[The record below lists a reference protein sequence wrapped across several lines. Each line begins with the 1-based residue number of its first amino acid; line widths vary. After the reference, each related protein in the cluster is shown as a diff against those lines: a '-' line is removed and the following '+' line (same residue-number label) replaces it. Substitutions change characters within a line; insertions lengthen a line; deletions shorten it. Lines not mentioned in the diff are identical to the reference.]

1 MNVTLQ
7 MCLCTRG
14 SSQTALGRRLPTSGM
29 RPAAPR
35 ARNLLSPASLFRLSL
50 APSRALSRLSLSLS
64 LTGTEAALRHHQV
77 ASPALSRR
85 ARNLL
90 SLASLSLEGLV
101 TSYVSPLS
109 LSTSDPNLLS
119 LASPTLAAGS
129 NARGLQGYLAHNN
142 PLPPLGPP

>member
-109 LSTSDPNLLS
+109 LFLQVILTCCLS
-119 LASPTLAAGS
+119 
-129 NARGLQGYLAHNN
+129 
-142 PLPPLGPP
+142 PLPLSQQARTPGGYRGTSLITTPSPP